1 MSLFGLGKK
10 LGEKIGSVSEKLL
23 FPAERLN
30 KQADLEI
37 FIEAVIITLILSYL

>member
-23 FPAERLN
+23 YSTERLN
-30 KQADLEI
+30 KQADLEF
-37 FIEAVIITLILSYL
+37 FIDEVLF